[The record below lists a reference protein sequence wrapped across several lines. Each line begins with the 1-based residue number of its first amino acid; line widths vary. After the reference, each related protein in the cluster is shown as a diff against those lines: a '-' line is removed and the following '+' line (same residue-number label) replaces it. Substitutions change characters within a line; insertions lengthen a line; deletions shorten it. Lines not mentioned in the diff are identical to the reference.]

1 MAICGTD
8 TKRYLRWFLA
18 FCRVLN
24 LNDMINLNQ
33 ACVYNIQYGMTPVT
47 PTHVTSSTTVTVL
60 SFVYDLPKQTDDST

>member
-1 MAICGTD
+1 
-8 TKRYLRWFLA
+8 
-18 FCRVLN
+18 
-24 LNDMINLNQ
+24 MINLNQ